1 MEETCKDPPQ
11 GLENFNPRTENLS
24 VKTVS
29 TTTVSSSID
38 SQTPPTSWIER
49 VNHLLLFYSYFI
61 AGIIFL
67 VAQAHPSQ
75 TLPIV
80 VF

>member
-1 MEETCKDPPQ
+1 MEEKCKDPPQ
-11 GLENFNPRTENLS
+11 GLESFNPRTENLS

-49 VNHLLLFYSYFI
+49 VNHLLLLFYFYFVV
-61 AGIIFL
+61 GIKF
-67 VAQAHPSQ
+67 
-75 TLPIV
+75 
-80 VF
+80 

>member
-1 MEETCKDPPQ
+1 MEEKCKDPPQ
-11 GLENFNPRTENLS
+11 GLESFNPKTENLS

-49 VNHLLLFYSYFI
+49 VNHLLLLFYFYFVV
-61 AGIIFL
+61 GIKF
-67 VAQAHPSQ
+67 
-75 TLPIV
+75 
-80 VF
+80 

>member
-1 MEETCKDPPQ
+1 MEEACKDPPQ

-29 TTTVSSSID
+29 TTTVSSSTD

-49 VNHLLLFYSYFI
+49 VNHLLLLFYFYFVV
-61 AGIIFL
+61 GIKF
-67 VAQAHPSQ
+67 
-75 TLPIV
+75 
-80 VF
+80 

>member
-11 GLENFNPRTENLS
+11 GLETFNPRTENLS

-29 TTTVSSSID
+29 TTNVSSSTD

-49 VNHLLLFYSYFI
+49 VNHLLLFYFDFV
-61 AGIIFL
+61 AGIKF
-67 VAQAHPSQ
+67 
-75 TLPIV
+75 
-80 VF
+80 